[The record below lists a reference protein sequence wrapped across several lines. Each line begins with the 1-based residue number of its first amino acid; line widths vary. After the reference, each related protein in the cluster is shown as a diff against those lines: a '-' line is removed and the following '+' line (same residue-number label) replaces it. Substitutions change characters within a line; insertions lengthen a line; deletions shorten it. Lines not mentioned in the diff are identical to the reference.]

1 MGAKSRAIAED
12 VLDCFLDGVAATAV
26 ATSALRVCLGTGTPS
41 TTTGQLGSYSTELG
55 EAQFQSTGANGAN
68 WTIAAADSGTGSK
81 ATNIRVCGNG
91 TSQWNNSTGSTIVV
105 TEIGIYK
112 ATGSGSVPA
121 VADLLYS
128 GTVSSTNVGAGATVT
143 IAASGLV
150 ITES

>member
-26 ATSALRVCLGTGTPS
+26 GTGSLVVRLGTGTPS
-41 TTTGQLGSYSTELG
+41 TTTGQLGTYSTELG
-55 EAQFQSTGANGAN
+55 EAAFQSVGAAGAN
-68 WTIAAADSGTGSK
+68 WTIANADSGTGSK

-91 TSQWNNSTGSTIVV
+91 STEWNNSSGSTIAV

-112 ATGSGSVPA
+112 ATGGA
-121 VADLLYS
+121 AADLLYS

-150 ITES
+150 ITEQ

>member
-12 VLDCFLDGVAATAV
+12 ILDCFLDGVAATAV
-26 ATSALRVCLGTGTPS
+26 ATGTLVVRLGTGTPS

-55 EAQFQSTGANGAN
+55 EATFQSVGVAGAN
-68 WTIAAADSGTGSK
+68 WTIGNADSGTGMK
-81 ATNIRVCGNG
+81 ATNLRVCGDG
-91 TSQWNNSTGSTIVV
+91 TVNEWNNSTGSTIAV

-112 ATGSGSVPA
+112 ATGGGIT
-121 VADLLYS
+121 DLLYS

-150 ITES
+150 ITEQ

>member
-12 VLDCFLDGVAATAV
+12 ILDNFLDGVQATQV
-26 ATSALRVCLGTGTPS
+26 TTGALKVRLGTGTPS
-41 TTTGQLGSYSTELG
+41 TLTGQLGSYSTELG
-55 EAQFQSTGANGAN
+55 EANFQSVSATAGDN
-68 WTIAAADSGTGSK
+68 WTIANADSGTGMK

-91 TSQWNNSTGSTIVV
+91 TSEWNNGSTTTTIQV

-112 ATGSGSVPA
+112 ATGGA

-128 GTVSSTNVGAGATVT
+128 GSFTAVPVGAGATVT

-150 ITES
+150 ITEQ